1 MAKNRRKN
9 PENSNE
15 LDAILEQLKQSYGS
29 DSLNNNSKQSI
40 IDDDISENDSELNAI
55 LGKIFSD
62 ADPKNDKTE
71 ELSDDVTQEI
81 INDEENST
89 ITVAE
94 TSSLNDAAMEL
105 NDSVDYNTVDSFDAY
120 DENPSHSSSE
130 QSSNE
135 SFEQQSD
142 TGNDAIEPSPSY
154 DKIASESVLSEEPP
168 NYEEPSEVLQKETI
182 STSETKVAL
191 SVPNT
196 DISIALKND
205 QFVSDVRDNKEEIYT
220 QSEDTFEAF
229 SSQEAEIDLLSVNS
243 EEVINDVD
251 FEEADDLQFPFSSE
265 SDAEDEPFAVEDEE
279 YSVQDDRPKIVLSS
293 EDYILDPLQE
303 KLPDLKGHP
312 KAYYS
317 DITND
322 IANTDSKGSIN
333 NGIELNKNDISLLL
347 KLGYDDEVKSQIGD
361 ENTQKVLYEKDSRF
375 VPEANKTPFGFCN
388 TEYNSKDQNREI
400 KAKYKSQKKSLI
412 IALVAISFLS
422 LVLLATNLFFEFFS
436 NRSSYLI
443 VLGFEFLLITLIA
456 LIIYKKIYI
465 GLLGIIRFDVN
476 KYSILCYIILSYIIY
491 SILSA
496 IVYLANK
503 SQIDPSS
510 LSVFGFGV
518 SLYAVISIASD
529 LMKCTQE
536 LATFEL
542 LISSD
547 KIFTLELQKDHSE
560 LYNSDSLNNNESSVS
575 KKHFYNQI
583 TYEICETSHITGF
596 FKKTS
601 QQRSDSTKYI
611 TLLGIIPVISVLMG
625 CISAF
630 VCDDLM
636 LGASVMLL
644 TSLLCTPLSCIGLPY
659 AFEYFSANVLKK
671 KNSAFIGFEAPES
684 LAKADAIIF
693 KDADTIEITSFTGI
707 HPNNSA
713 DSKKSMEIAA
723 EVFAALGGPLSSA
736 FNSQERTI
744 SHNRSLIINAI
755 ADNGIDIYFDSSAN
769 ILIGDKMYLRSHNI
783 KVKTDSNLSTA
794 TRGTEKSVIYMAI
807 NGTPKLGFIIS
818 SKIKDSFSKI
828 TSQLNNEGTKV
839 FVKSYEPQINDLFF
853 EQNKSSVASVAVH
866 KPDVYE
872 SSHKVISDGSAVS
885 TKNGISVAELIP
897 IGKRISSHRKK
908 IRKIITFTMLIGLL
922 ISALFVFMAS
932 IANNNPIIEAIQYHK
947 SILFSSIFIAE
958 LLPGIVY
965 LLKLMR
971 DNKKSNN
978 DKKQKNV

>member
-62 ADPKNDKTE
+62 EDSENDNIEESSDETTQDGINDK
-71 ELSDDVTQEI
+71 
-81 INDEENST
+81 ENST

-105 NDSVDYNTVDSFDAY
+105 KDSVDYNTVDSFDAY

-154 DKIASESVLSEEPP
+154 DKITSEAVLNEEPP
-168 NYEEPSEVLQKETI
+168 HYEEPSEVFQQDDI
-182 STSETKVAL
+182 STSETKEAL

-196 DISIALKND
+196 NISIALEDD
-205 QFVSDVRDNKEEIYT
+205 QFDSDVRDNKEEIYT
-220 QSEDTFEAF
+220 RTVDASESFT
-229 SSQEAEIDLLSVNS
+229 EIDLLSVNS

-303 KLPDLKGHP
+303 KLPDLKIHP

-317 DITND
+317 DLTND
-322 IANTDSKGSIN
+322 TDNTDSNGSIN

-456 LIIYKKIYI
+456 LIIYRKIYI

-491 SILSA
+491 GILSA
-496 IVYLANK
+496 IVYLSNK

-529 LMKCTQE
+529 LMKCMQE

-636 LGASVMLL
+636 HGASVMLL

-693 KDADTIEITSFTGI
+693 KDADAIEITSFTGI

-755 ADNGIDIYFDSSAN
+755 ADNGIDIYFDSSVN

-958 LLPGIVY
+958 LLPGIIY